1 MRTILFSAFLFCLS
15 VTVQSQDLLDQYI
28 SGFNYEA
35 RKSMKVSSE
44 EILELLINKKAILL
58 DIRFEE
64 EQKAW
69 SMPYAVLMP
78 LPQLPD
84 RYSELDK
91 NTTIVTA
98 CPDKDRAIMAMMY
111 LKSKGYKVKYLKDGL
126 LGLAELLRGD
136 KAQEFIKKLD

>member
-1 MRTILFSAFLFCLS
+1 MKTILFSAFLLCFS
-15 VTVQSQDLLDQYI
+15 VAVQSQDLLDQYV
-28 SGFNYEA
+28 SSFDYEA

-44 EILELLINKKAILL
+44 ELLELLINKKAILL

-78 LPQLPD
+78 LPELPAH
-84 RYSELDK
+84 YTELDK
-91 NTTIVTA
+91 NMPIVTA
-98 CPDKDRAIMAMMY
+98 CPDKDRSIMAMMY
-111 LKSKGYKVKYLKDGL
+111 LKSKGYKVRYLRDGL

-136 KAQEFIKKLD
+136 KAREFIKKLD